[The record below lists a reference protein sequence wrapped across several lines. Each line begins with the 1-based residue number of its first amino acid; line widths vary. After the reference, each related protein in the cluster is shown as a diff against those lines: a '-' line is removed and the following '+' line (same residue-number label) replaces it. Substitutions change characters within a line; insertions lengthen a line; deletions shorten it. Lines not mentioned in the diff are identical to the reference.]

1 MALWENCDLVRP
13 WNDPFKDIQFCRES
27 GHGEIL
33 VGEKD
38 DEIVASVMV
47 GHDGHRGWLYYLAV
61 APTHRKHG
69 LGRELVA
76 AAEKWLEQRDVP
88 KAELMIRRENTAATQ
103 FYRRLGYQQE
113 SRTVMGRR
121 LDGTPQPVENIPPEI
136 GHLPLIETTVTY
148 LEMFSLPEMPP
159 VPAPPLKLALLR
171 LENPTTEFYLYLYD
185 AVGSEWTWVN
195 RKHMDKAELAGIIQD
210 DLVEIFVLYV
220 GGVPAGYAEL
230 DRRNEPDVELAY
242 FGLIPE
248 FIGRGLGRYFLD
260 WSIRQAWSYGPERV
274 WVNTCTEDH
283 PRALPLYQR
292 LGFQVYAQETATLD
306 LNV

>member
-1 MALWENCDLVRP
+1 MALWENCNLVRP
-13 WNDPFKDIQFCRES
+13 WNDPFKDIQICRES

-47 GHDGHRGWLYYLAV
+47 GQDGHRGWLYYLAV

-69 LGRELVA
+69 LGRELAA

-103 FYRRLGYQQE
+103 FYRCLGYQQE

-121 LDGTPQPVENIPPEI
+121 LDGTPQ
-136 GHLPLIETTVTY
+136 
-148 LEMFSLPEMPP
+148 P

-248 FIGRGLGRYFLD
+248 FIERGLGRYFLD

-283 PRALPLYQR
+283 PRVLPLYQR
-292 LGFQVYAQETATLD
+292 LGFQVYSQETATLD